1 MLGACYLTEWAPGL
15 DDLYDIGSEIETYRS
30 ASELVEK
37 SSRLVSDPAHRM
49 SLRKAGQKRALADHS
64 IRRSIERVA
73 EFLGIGK

>member
-1 MLGACYLTEWAPGL
+1 
-15 DDLYDIGSEIETYRS
+15 
-30 ASELVEK
+30 
-37 SSRLVSDPAHRM
+37 M